1 MQPPGSI
8 KSDKAGVPGTK
19 ALRWKA
25 SASLPWRSLGL
36 SALVSVL
43 LLALVLSGKQI
54 GPEVLGA
61 RLGWPLL
68 RLTAII
74 GIGLAAGVAIE
85 ATGWSR
91 LLGLL
96 AAPLFRFANLGPLC
110 ATSFAT
116 AFVSG
121 VAANAML
128 WSFYQEGRIGRGQLY
143 LSNLVNQFPSFFL
156 HLPTTFFMIVPLTGK
171 AGLIYFALTL
181 AAALV
186 RTGLMVA
193 WGRLALQGR
202 PAETAAHG
210 PGQTGVNAAAVWQKV
225 KTRLPRR
232 LYSVITY
239 VVPTYILVFWL
250 NAAGFFT
257 TVRDW
262 LTHLALASLLPVEAF
277 SVVVLSFMAESASG
291 YAAAGALLHQG
302 LLTTKQTVL
311 ALLIGNLIAMPIRAL
326 RHQLPHYIG
335 IFTPATGAALLLAGQ
350 GLRIASL
357 VFIGAAYWAWA

>member
-1 MQPPGSI
+1 MQTPNGIKPKKTGAPGQ
-8 KSDKAGVPGTK
+8 KAPTGP
-19 ALRWKA
+19 
-25 SASLPWRSLGL
+25 PWRSLGL
-36 SALVSVL
+36 SAVVSAL
-43 LLALVLSGKQI
+43 LLALVIGAKQI
-54 GPEVLGA
+54 GPDMLWT

-74 GIGLAAGVAIE
+74 GLGLAAGVAIE

-91 LLGLL
+91 LLGSL
-96 AAPLFRFANLGPLC
+96 AGPLFRFANLGPLC

-128 WSFYQEGRIGRGQLY
+128 WAFYQEGRIGRGQLV

-193 WGRLALQGR
+193 WGRLVLKASPEDGAAPETE
-202 PAETAAHG
+202 PARAK
-210 PGQTGVNAAAVWQKV
+210 AAAVWQKV
-225 KTRLPRR
+225 KTRLPKR

-257 TVRDW
+257 AARDW

-311 ALLIGNLIAMPIRAL
+311 ALLIGNLIAFPIRAL
-326 RHQLPHYIG
+326 RHQLPHYMG
-335 IFTPATGAALLLAGQ
+335 IFTPGTGTALLLAGQ

-357 VFIGAAYWAWA
+357 ILIGAAYWLWA